1 MNAFDR
7 INVARLT
14 DYTKKMIEETLTK
27 FNGEPNTLETKA
39 QMMNQ
44 INEMYAKMGLSQNF
58 SAQVESAHDLVE
70 TPIIESL
77 PPETD
82 GTIQMG
88 EGDGPEIVT
97 GKTITKVDRPGDE
110 LVVNIQVKQ
119 PAQFIHIDFNIP

>member
-7 INVARLT
+7 INVDRLT
-14 DYTKKMIEETLTK
+14 DYTKKMIEEKLTK

-44 INEMYAKMGLSQNF
+44 INEMYAKMGLSQQF
-58 SAQVESAHDLVE
+58 VAEVESAHDLVE
-70 TPIIESL
+70 TPIIEAL

-97 GKTITKVDRPGDE
+97 GTTVTKVDRPGNE

-119 PAQFIHIDFNIP
+119 PAQLIHIDFNIP